1 MAWNVYLL
9 LSTTGHTYVGATVD
23 LDHRLRQHNGEICG
37 GAKATAKCPGGWQ
50 RLCHVEGFA
59 NEGAALQFE
68 WAWKNWTKKCRGG
81 ALERRIRGL
90 CALVNSEKATSKA
103 LAFSLLESPLIF
115 VIESDI
121 VSRLWLQIADK
132 MWDHFIV
139 QTAD

>member
-1 MAWNVYLL
+1 M
-9 LSTTGHTYVGATVD
+9 GATVD

-59 NEGAALQFE
+59 NEGAALQFD

-90 CALVNSEKATSKA
+90 FALVNSEKATSKA
-103 LAFSLLESPLIF
+103 VAFSLLESPLIF